1 MRSIEDLKQ
10 SLLIWGVLSK
20 EGIEF
25 IKSKKERVI
34 VPEMRPSL
42 LGLKINIPL
51 LKRNNIPFI
60 YCTDNTLGFL
70 FYKNKIKHTLLFFK
84 EELSEGLRCITGSLY
99 VVLLSHLHNIDIS
112 FFKMG
117 YLQSNSLTDKD
128 ASTIDGRKVVLNEDI
143 PFVEE
148 VKDEV
153 IEWKVLK

>member
-1 MRSIEDLKQ
+1 MKSIEDLKQ

-84 EELSEGLRCITGSLY
+84 EELSEGLRCITGSCMWFCLAIY
-99 VVLLSHLHNIDIS
+99 II
-112 FFKMG
+112 
-117 YLQSNSLTDKD
+117 
-128 ASTIDGRKVVLNEDI
+128 
-143 PFVEE
+143 
-148 VKDEV
+148 
-153 IEWKVLK
+153 